1 MTDESPSVPPP
12 ESEPAYTLD
21 DLSDINNLAVKEFVR
36 LLQSDQSLAPE
47 WKEEILQMLEQGVP
61 EDLSS
66 LEKIIEEAVNAA
78 TQETERKELSRDS

>member
-1 MTDESPSVPPP
+1 MIDESPSVPPL

-21 DLSDINNLAVKEFVR
+21 DLSDINNLAVKEFAR
-36 LLQSDQSLAPE
+36 LLQSNQSLAPE

-66 LEKIIEEAVNAA
+66 LEKIIEEAVNAE